1 MSLNEYEQTTSDYI
15 RENWDPGDRLAIFLI
30 NRNDGKNFQHLR
42 TAQQITSPA
51 YMAFLDD
58 INRNNATDVFISMS
72 SLKPDSAGRRKD
84 DVQEV
89 RHVFLDVDERGE
101 EIAQQILNDRTM
113 PTPHHILESSPGK
126 RQIIWSVTGFTI
138 PEAEQL
144 MRGMAHTLGTDT
156 QVWDV
161 ARVLRLPNFINNK
174 YPELQHVVKDVA
186 VMSAAKREYEPQ
198 DFPKM
203 EQAVYQGRE
212 PSERTRPQTLLTESG
227 KIDRSAQDWGWVMR
241 KLERGESPTAVK
253 MELEA
258 RRPDK
263 PRPAYYAETTV
274 DKAYATFQQS
284 NRVTDRELS
293 NERRRGQGVGV
304 ER

>member
-1 MSLNEYEQTTSDYI
+1 MSLSEYEQTPSDYI
-15 RENWDPGDRLAIFLI
+15 RENYDPDDRLAIFLI

-58 INRNNATDVFISMS
+58 MNRNNATDVFISMS
-72 SLKPDSAGRRKD
+72 SLIPNSAGRRKEH
-84 DVQEV
+84 VQEV

-101 EIAQQILNDRTM
+101 DIAEQILKDRTM

-126 RQIIWSVTGFTI
+126 RQIIWSVTEFTI

-144 MRGMAHTLGTDT
+144 MRGMAHKFGTDT

-161 ARVLRLPNFINNK
+161 ARVLRLPGFINNK

-186 VMSAAKREYEPQ
+186 VFGADKREYAPHN
-198 DFPKM
+198 FPKF
-203 EQAVYQGRE
+203 EQSVYQSRE
-212 PSERTRPQTLLTESG
+212 PAERTRPQILTVKGG
-227 KIDRSAQDWGWVMR
+227 KVDRSAQDWGWVMH

-274 DKAYATFQQS
+274 DKAYALFQQS
-284 NRVTDRELS
+284 NRVTDRELG
-293 NERRRGQGVGV
+293 NDRGRGQSAGV